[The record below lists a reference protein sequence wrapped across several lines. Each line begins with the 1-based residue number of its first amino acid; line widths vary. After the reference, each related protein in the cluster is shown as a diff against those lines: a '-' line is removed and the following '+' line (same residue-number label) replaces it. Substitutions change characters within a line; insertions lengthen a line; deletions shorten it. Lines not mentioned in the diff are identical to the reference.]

1 MYLIGMKKKGAIQ
14 IMWEMQKTITDI
26 KEMQKKVDDMDEM
39 LLEVEAEKAKT
50 KATLVQMETARA
62 GLKAAL
68 QEVEGT
74 RTPPPPPK
82 AMGKRKWAGLQ
93 ETEVVTYVSSLLT
106 VMLVRELT

>member
-1 MYLIGMKKKGAIQ
+1 MKKKGAIQ
-14 IMWEMQKTITDI
+14 IMWEMQKTITGI
-26 KEMQKKVDDMDEM
+26 KEMQKKIDDMDEM

-74 RTPPPPPK
+74 KTPPPPPLK
-82 AMGKRKWAGLQ
+82 GMGKRKWAGLR
-93 ETEVVTYVSSLLT
+93 ETEVVAYVSSLLT
-106 VMLVRELT
+106 VMLMRELT